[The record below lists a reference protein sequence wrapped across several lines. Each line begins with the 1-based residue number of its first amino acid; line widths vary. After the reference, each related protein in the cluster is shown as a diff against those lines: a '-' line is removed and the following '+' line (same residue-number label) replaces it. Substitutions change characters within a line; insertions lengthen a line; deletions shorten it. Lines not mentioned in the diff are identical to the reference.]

1 MKDAI
6 VTTGLSRAFG
16 KIHAVDGLNISV
28 PAGRI
33 YGLVGPDGAGK
44 TTTLRML
51 CGALQPDAGQALVM
65 GIDVA
70 RDPEG
75 VRRQI
80 GYMPQRFSLYGDLT
94 VRENLRF
101 FADVY
106 GVPSAAQPELMDR
119 LLAFSRLGPFQNRR
133 AEALSGGMKQKL
145 ALACVLIHRPAVLLL
160 DEPTT
165 GVDPVS
171 RREFWDILRDAVE
184 HDQVTVLVS
193 TPYMD
198 EADRCHTVGF
208 MRGGR
213 LLSSGT
219 PRDLQK
225 LVPGV
230 VLEVQARPLH
240 AAQHALLQVAGVRDV
255 QVFGDR
261 LHVLAERA
269 LAADALRQ
277 DLPAD
282 VTLISVR
289 PIPPT
294 MEDVFMHLQRSVVSS
309 Q

>member
-1 MKDAI
+1 MQERSRCFGQTVDSERSAERVKQRI
-6 VTTGLSRAFG
+6 GLMPQ
-16 KIHAVDGLNISV
+16 GLGQNLYAELSVEENIDFF
-28 PAGRI
+28 AR
-33 YGLVGPDGAGK
+33 
-44 TTTLRML
+44 LR
-51 CGALQPDAGQALVM
+51 
-65 GIDVA
+65 GIDGEVLAA
-70 RDPEG
+70 RKHQLLEMT
-75 VRRQI
+75 RLE
-80 GYMPQRFSLYGDLT
+80 RFRT
-94 VRENLRF
+94 R
-101 FADVY
+101 
-106 GVPSAAQPELMDR
+106 PMKQ
-119 LLAFSRLGPFQNRR
+119 
-133 AEALSGGMKQKL
+133 LSGGMKQKL
-145 ALACVLIHRPAVLLL
+145 GLVCTLIHEPQLIVL